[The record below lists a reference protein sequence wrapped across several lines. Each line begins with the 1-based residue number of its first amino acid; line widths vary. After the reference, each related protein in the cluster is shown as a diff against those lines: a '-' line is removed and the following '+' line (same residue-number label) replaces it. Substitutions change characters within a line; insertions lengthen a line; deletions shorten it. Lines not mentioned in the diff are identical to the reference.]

1 MNKVDE
7 DKKSAELQALNK
19 KLYQEEQEKQEA
31 LKQKAA
37 EDSFYQKLLDGFD
50 VNVLIVRYRRQI
62 QVQRQMDSSGLSN
75 YRHIFGPLTK
85 VSLQ

>member
-37 EDSFYQKLLDGFD
+37 EDLS
-50 VNVLIVRYRRQI
+50 LI
-62 QVQRQMDSSGLSN
+62 
-75 YRHIFGPLTK
+75 HI
-85 VSLQ
+85 